1 MAYELASGK
10 ELTIGRESHTG
21 LLQFLLDEEG
31 GRLPNILSGK
41 FTSQKFVDEAY
52 HQYRAK
58 TLDLRTAH
66 PLNETAFDEAIPVE
80 KKERPKLIYK
90 KPKVSKK
97 DN

>member
-1 MAYELASGK
+1 MNYELSNGK
-10 ELTIGRESHTG
+10 EITIGRESHTG

-52 HQYRAK
+52 RQYRAK
-58 TLDLRTAH
+58 TPDLRTGH
-66 PLNETAFDEAIPVE
+66 PLNETAFDEVVTVE
-80 KKERPKLIYK
+80 KKERPKLKYK
-90 KPKVSKK
+90 NPKVSKK